1 MKFSLDNFEKI
12 CYNYIKV
19 GDNMDYYDGTKLLS
33 LSDINGN
40 KPEIFICTGNR
51 TAGKT
56 TYFNRLLVNRFLKN
70 KSKFILIYRYGY
82 ELKGSAEKFFDDIRT
97 LFFRDHYMTEESCA
111 KGAYFKLKID
121 DCVCGYSVALNNS
134 DVIKK
139 HSHIFNDVECML
151 FDEFQSEANKYCPD
165 EIQKFISIHTSI
177 ARGQGQQVRY
187 VPVYMLSNTVT
198 IINPYFVELGIS
210 NRLQTDT
217 KFLRGDGFV
226 LEQTFNV
233 SASNAQLNSGFN
245 KAFANNAYVGYAA
258 QNVYLNDCTAFIEK
272 PIGKPRYLCT
282 LKYENR
288 IFSIKEYADLGIVYC
303 DDSADSTFPMKIS
316 VTTDDHQVNYVMLK
330 RNDMFI
336 ANMRFLFEHGC
347 FRFKNMLCKEA
358 VLKALAY

>member
-1 MKFSLDNFEKI
+1 
-12 CYNYIKV
+12 
-19 GDNMDYYDGTKLLS
+19 MDYYDGAKLLS

-40 KPEIFICTGNR
+40 KPEIYICTGNR

-56 TYFNRLLVNRFLKN
+56 TYFNRLCVNRFLKY
-70 KSKFILIYRYGY
+70 KSKFVLLYRYGY
-82 ELKGSAEKFFDDIRT
+82 ELKGTAEKFFDDIRT
-97 LFFRDHYMTEESCA
+97 LFFRDHYMTEKSCA
-111 KGAYFKLKID
+111 KGAYYELKLD
-121 DCVCGYSVALNNS
+121 DMICGYAVALNNS

-139 HSHIFNDVECML
+139 HSHIFNEVECIL

-177 ARGQGQQVRY
+177 ARGQGKQVRY

-226 LEQTFNV
+226 LEQTFNK
-233 SASNAQLNSGFN
+233 SASNAQLSSGFN
-245 KAFANNAYVGYAA
+245 KAFAGNVYVGYSA
-258 QNVYLNDCTAFIEK
+258 QNVYLNDSTAFIEK
-272 PIGKPRYLCT
+272 PVGKPRYLAT

-288 IFSIKEYADLGIVYC
+288 TFSLKEYVDIGIVYC
-303 DDSADSTFPMKIS
+303 DDSADNTFPTKIS

-330 RNDMFI
+330 RNDAFLT
-336 ANMRFLFEHGC
+336 NMRFLFEHGC

-358 VLKALAY
+358 VLKALSY